1 MCRKYYSRFR
11 YQLSLQKNKDLLIF
25 LVLTRTATVD
35 MVLWDGTNSPDS
47 QLCAH
52 EVAIGT
58 TEYATRARSS
68 LRCQISAVA
77 GKGHRS
83 LQ

>member
-1 MCRKYYSRFR
+1 
-11 YQLSLQKNKDLLIF
+11 
-25 LVLTRTATVD
+25 

-58 TEYATRARSS
+58 TEYATRAGSS
-68 LRCQISAVA
+68 LRCRRQKSDVA

>member
-1 MCRKYYSRFR
+1 MCAGNITADLGTNYITVKKGFVIIFR
-11 YQLSLQKNKDLLIF
+11 I
-25 LVLTRTATVD
+25 ATVD